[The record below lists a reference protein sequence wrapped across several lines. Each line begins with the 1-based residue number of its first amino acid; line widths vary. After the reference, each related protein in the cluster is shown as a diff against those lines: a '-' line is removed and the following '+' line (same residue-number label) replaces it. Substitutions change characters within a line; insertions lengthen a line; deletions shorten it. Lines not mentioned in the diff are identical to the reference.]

1 MYDVTRKDVNCRMEK
16 RILIIIIT
24 ICILVTVG
32 CEKTEIMEESQIY
45 EIYSHQFLYIAHNI
59 AKSVYDI
66 SLTLET
72 KEIGNEDIDWIT
84 REFEILELMLKD
96 SKELPNHIDQ
106 ETKEI
111 YDFLNTIL
119 YPKFASVRKEFEKK
133 KVKNELDYK
142 WLEEYVRFFRKI
154 ETDVKWTDINLNT
167 KSLKSSN
174 EKLSTKEIIQI
185 IAQDVRKLKEI
196 VKQ

>member
-1 MYDVTRKDVNCRMEK
+1 MYDVVRKDVSCKMKSRILL
-16 RILIIIIT
+16 ILII
-24 ICILVTVG
+24 CILSIAG
-32 CEKTEIMEESQIY
+32 CEKKETMEENQIH

-59 AKSVYDI
+59 EKSVHNI

-72 KEIGNEDIDWIT
+72 KEIDDEEINWIT

-119 YPKFASVRKEFEKK
+119 YPKFVSVRKEFEKK
-133 KVKNELDYK
+133 KVKDELDYK
-142 WLEEYVRFFRKI
+142 YLEEYVRFFKKI

-174 EKLSTKEIIQI
+174 EELSIKEIIQI
-185 IAQDVRKLKEI
+185 IAQDVHKLKEI
-196 VKQ
+196 VKE

>member
-1 MYDVTRKDVNCRMEK
+1 MKC
-16 RILIIIIT
+16 RILLILMI
-24 ICILVTVG
+24 ICILSIAG
-32 CEKTEIMEESQIY
+32 CEKKETMEENQIH
-45 EIYSHQFLYIAHNI
+45 EIYSHQFLYIAHSI
-59 AKSVYDI
+59 EKSVQNI

-72 KEIGNEDIDWIT
+72 KETGYEEINWIT
-84 REFEILELMLKD
+84 REFEILELMLKG

-119 YPKFASVRKEFEKK
+119 YPKFVSVRKEFEKK

-142 WLEEYVRFFRKI
+142 YLEEYVRFFKKI

-174 EKLSTKEIIQI
+174 EKLSIKEIIQI
-185 IAQDVRKLKEI
+185 IAQDVHKLKEI
-196 VKQ
+196 VKE